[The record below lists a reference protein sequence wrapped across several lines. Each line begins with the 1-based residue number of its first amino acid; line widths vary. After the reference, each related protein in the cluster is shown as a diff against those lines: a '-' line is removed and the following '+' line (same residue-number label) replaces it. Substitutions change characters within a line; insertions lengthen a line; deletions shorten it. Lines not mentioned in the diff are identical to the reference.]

1 MPKRTILRL
10 LVLIL
15 LLATV
20 QAASRSQAAPR
31 LTAEDTQA
39 FTGRALRFELPAGYR
54 VLEATDGGCFI
65 YHESTPGFLV
75 LYRTTASPEEALVEM
90 LDATSGIRRTESPLQ
105 VEIGGMTFAGL
116 FVETEADERIFLAAA
131 EGWSLVSQGS
141 AEDWLPLATG
151 LNQVLHSLSF
161 EEE

>member
-1 MPKRTILRL
+1 MPKRTIIRL
-10 LVLIL
+10 LIL
-15 LLATV
+15 LLLLATA
-20 QAASRSQAAPR
+20 QATSRSRAAPR
-31 LTAEDTQA
+31 LPTEDTQA
-39 FTGRALRFELPAGYR
+39 FTGRALRFDLPAGYR

-75 LYRTTASPEEALVEM
+75 LYRTTASPEEALAG
-90 LDATSGIRRTESPLQ
+90 LLGATSGLHRTESPLQ

-141 AEDWLPLATG
+141 AGDWLLLATG

-161 EEE
+161 EED